1 MSDLLESLDNIR
13 TLQDLADRYVLG
25 SLLGEGR
32 FSKVWSATPSTSD
45 AVVASSTTPV
55 ALKEIALDVLED
67 DEEAFEMLEAEVAA
81 LRHASTHDSL
91 GERVVKLHEVVK
103 TDEYIFLV
111 LDRVP
116 GDELFNVIDERGHLP
131 LPTVHSIMRQ
141 LLSALTALHGLGI
154 VHRDIKPE
162 NLMVDGLD
170 DLASL
175 RLTLIDFGYAD
186 VKCGGAQLQRLAGSP
201 EYAAP
206 EVLSWLSED
215 GEPYDARCDV
225 WSAGITAHVLLSGE
239 LPFELP
245 EEADEDAIAEI
256 AKAAQLDFEQ
266 PVWRHANMDAPRA
279 FVCACLTSDPAQRPT
294 AAEASTL
301 SWLANPAAALEAT
314 LSEAATER
322 NDAVVTA
329 VTGRSEASKEEP
341 LGDPP
346 LGDHSC

>member
-186 VKCGGAQLQRLAGSP
+186 VKCGGAQLQRLAARPSTLRRRFFHGSRRMASRTTRVAMSGVRGLQPTCSSPVSCRSSFPRKRTRTLSPRSRRRPNWTSSSLCGGMLIWTRRGHLSARASLPTLPNGQPLPRRRRLAGSP
-201 EYAAP
+201 
-206 EVLSWLSED
+206 
-215 GEPYDARCDV
+215 
-225 WSAGITAHVLLSGE
+225 TLLLRSR
-239 LPFELP
+239 LP
-245 EEADEDAIAEI
+245 
-256 AKAAQLDFEQ
+256 
-266 PVWRHANMDAPRA
+266 
-279 FVCACLTSDPAQRPT
+279 
-294 AAEASTL
+294 
-301 SWLANPAAALEAT
+301 
-314 LSEAATER
+314 
-322 NDAVVTA
+322 
-329 VTGRSEASKEEP
+329 
-341 LGDPP
+341 
-346 LGDHSC
+346 